1 MGTTHSTRE
10 HWEKFWQQRA
20 EIEAVY
26 STGDRIFDN
35 LRQLTSLAGR
45 KVLEVGAGSGRDS
58 FRLAA
63 AGAAV
68 YVLDYS
74 TRSLAIVQNLNRTS
88 PAPVH
93 AIQADALHIPM
104 ADNSLDIIF
113 HQGLLEHFRDPL
125 PLLREQY
132 RVLKPGGWLLV
143 DVPQRYHYY
152 TLMKH
157 TLMLF
162 NRWFAGW
169 ETEFSI
175 DELKKILEQAGFVVQ
190 HQYGSWMRPSLAYRI
205 VREVAKKLRIK
216 LPLYPRG
223 FSATTRLRDQLRA
236 KLSRQR
242 WAFYTFLDIGVVAKK
257 QVIEK

>member
-10 HWEKFWQQRA
+10 HWEKFWQGRTD
-20 EIEAVY
+20 IDAVY

-35 LRQLTSLAGR
+35 LRQLTPLARR

-58 FRLAA
+58 FRFAA
-63 AGAAV
+63 AGATV
-68 YVLDYS
+68 YVLDYA
-74 TRSLAIVQNLNRTS
+74 TRSLAIVQHLNRSS
-88 PAPVH
+88 PAVVH

-104 ADNSLDIIF
+104 PDNSLDIIF

-125 PLLREQY
+125 PLLQEQY

-157 TLMLF
+157 ALIFF

-175 DELKKILEQAGFVVQ
+175 HELKKLLERAGFVAR
-190 HQYGSWMRPSLAYRI
+190 HQYGSWMRPSLAYRVI
-205 VREVAKKLRIK
+205 REAAKKIRIK

-223 FSATTRLRDQLRA
+223 FEPVAQLRDRMRT
-236 KLSRQR
+236 KLAQQP
-242 WAFYTFLDIGVVAKK
+242 WAFYTFLDIGVVGQK
-257 QVIEK
+257 QMIEK

>member
-1 MGTTHSTRE
+1 MGSMHSTRE
-10 HWEKFWQQRA
+10 HWEKFWQGRTD
-20 EIEAVY
+20 IEAVY

-35 LRQLTSLAGR
+35 LQRLTPFAGR
-45 KVLEVGAGSGRDS
+45 RVLEVGAGSGRDS

-63 AGAAV
+63 AGATV

-74 TRSLAIVQNLNRTS
+74 TRSLAIVKNLNRTS
-88 PAPVH
+88 PATVH
-93 AIQADALHIPM
+93 ALQADAFKIPM
-104 ADNSLDIIF
+104 RDNSLDVIF
-113 HQGLLEHFRDPL
+113 HQGLMEHFRDPL
-125 PLLREQY
+125 PLLREQH

-157 TLMLF
+157 TLIFF
-162 NRWFAGW
+162 NKWFAGW

-175 DELKKILEQAGFVVQ
+175 HELKKILEQAGFIVR
-190 HQYGSWMRPSLAYRI
+190 HQYGSWMRPSLAYRV
-205 VREVAKKLRIK
+205 VREAAKKIRIT

-223 FSATTRLRDQLRA
+223 FETIARLRDRLRA
-236 KLSRQR
+236 KLAKQP
-242 WAFYTFLDIGVVAKK
+242 WAFYTFLDIGVVAQK